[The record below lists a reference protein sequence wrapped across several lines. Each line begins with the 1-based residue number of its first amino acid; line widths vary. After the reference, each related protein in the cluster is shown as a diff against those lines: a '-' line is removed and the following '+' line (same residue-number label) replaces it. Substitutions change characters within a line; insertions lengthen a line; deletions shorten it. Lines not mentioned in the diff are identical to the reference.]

1 MSNRRF
7 GHIIIAMNNGAS
19 AAYKYDEAI
28 RLLKS
33 LEEEQDEAI
42 SKFIKELEQKK
53 INEIRA
59 RLNLSRG

>member
-1 MSNRRF
+1 
-7 GHIIIAMNNGAS
+7 MNNGAS